1 MEPGKGRSRQAPAHG
16 CNTCCSRLWVPTE
29 TYTCTFRATDLTS
42 VIRNPLWFR
51 WWKTR
56 QRSTENKTINTHV
69 LIAQNWQLLTFGML
83 QDFFKTKN
91 NPISSISEF
100 YTCLNSIYCSPLKRG
115 MLSWIWYVS
124 FQSLKQCV
132 CIHTHTHTIHSCA
145 FVYFTHTAHIILQLA
160 LSANI
165 VFLRPIHTGLWR
177 DLVPS
182 FYLDVPS

>member
-29 TYTCTFRATDLTS
+29 AYTCTFRATDLTS

-132 CIHTHTHTIHSCA
+132 CIHTHTHTQYIVVLLCTLLIPHTLFCNLPCQPTLYFWGPSTL
-145 FVYFTHTAHIILQLA
+145 VYEET
-160 LSANI
+160 
-165 VFLRPIHTGLWR
+165 
-177 DLVPS
+177 
-182 FYLDVPS
+182 